1 MISEV
6 NKPKLAKPP
15 PGSRNFVRIIG
26 GSWRGRRVSF
36 PDAPGLRP
44 TPDRVRET
52 LFNWLQSSIVDSR
65 CLDLFAGSGALG
77 LEALS
82 RGAREVVFVER
93 DQLTARALQ
102 AELKR
107 LGGTP
112 KARVMELGAAR
123 FLRSPGEPFDV
134 VFLDPPFGVG
144 RLGGIC
150 SPDRRRRV
158 GEGRR
163 FGVPG
168 KRAGGR
174 CARIAAA
181 LGAAQ
186 SEVSGRGGVSFG
198 ARQSSAGTMNKR
210 TAVYPG
216 TFDPITN
223 GHQDLVRR
231 AASIFDRVVVAI
243 AANPNK
249 APMFT
254 LEQRVDMARRVLADV
269 PNVDVK
275 GYSGL
280 TVDFARTNGLSV
292 IVRGLRAVSDF
303 EFEFQLANMSRH
315 LTPEI
320 ESVFMT
326 PQEQYTFI
334 SSTLVR
340 EIAVLGGNVSEFV
353 HPIVETELKRH
364 RKL

>member
-1 MISEV
+1 
-6 NKPKLAKPP
+6 
-15 PGSRNFVRIIG
+15 
-26 GSWRGRRVSF
+26 
-36 PDAPGLRP
+36 
-44 TPDRVRET
+44 
-52 LFNWLQSSIVDSR
+52 
-65 CLDLFAGSGALG
+65 
-77 LEALS
+77 
-82 RGAREVVFVER
+82 
-93 DQLTARALQ
+93 
-102 AELKR
+102 
-107 LGGTP
+107 
-112 KARVMELGAAR
+112 
-123 FLRSPGEPFDV
+123 
-134 VFLDPPFGVG
+134 
-144 RLGGIC
+144 
-150 SPDRRRRV
+150 
-158 GEGRR
+158 
-163 FGVPG
+163 
-168 KRAGGR
+168 
-174 CARIAAA
+174 
-181 LGAAQ
+181 
-186 SEVSGRGGVSFG
+186 
-198 ARQSSAGTMNKR
+198 MNKR

-231 AASIFDRVVVAI
+231 AASIFDRLVVAI

-254 LEQRVDMARRVLADV
+254 LDQRVDMARRVLADV
-269 PNVDVK
+269 HNVEVK

-280 TVDFARTNGLSV
+280 TVDFARSNGLSV

-364 RKL
+364 RKP